1 VNKIGLV
8 IPTVLSRPKLL
19 PLVYESCLGQG
30 DFLEILVGCPEHLIP
45 EVQAA
50 LPAGAKVVAE
60 KEGISLAGK
69 ISELMLS
76 TSEDCKYIGWIGDDD
91 IILPGAMQAC
101 LDVMESEPDVTLAY
115 GACDYI
121 DESGSILFTNKSG
134 QWASALLRFGP
145 QLIPQPGS
153 VMRRTA
159 FQEAG
164 GLDPRFNMAF
174 DFDIFLKLGQLGKL
188 RYVPKTLAQ
197 FRWHPGSLS
206 VRRRGA
212 AVLEASLAR
221 RTNYGFPMSV
231 LWPIWEPFV
240 VFTTWFA
247 GKLLSLRIS
256 QRKK

>member
-8 IPTVLSRPKLL
+8 IPTVLSRPTLL
-19 PLVYESCLGQG
+19 PLVYQSCLDQG
-30 DFLEILVGCPEHLIP
+30 ELLEILVGCPEHLIP

-50 LPAGAKVVAE
+50 LPPGAKVVAE

-69 ISELMLS
+69 ISELMLN
-76 TSEDCKYIGWIGDDD
+76 TSDDCKYIAWIGDDD

-101 LDVMESEPDVTLAY
+101 LQVLESEQDVTLVY

-134 QWASALLRFGP
+134 QWASTLLRFGP

-153 VMRRTA
+153 VMRRAA
-159 FQEAG
+159 FEKAG
-164 GLDPRFNMAF
+164 GLNSRFNMAF
-174 DFDIFLKLGQLGKL
+174 DFDIFLKLEQLGKL

-221 RTNYGFPMSV
+221 RQSYKYPMSL
-231 LWPIWEPFV
+231 LWPAWEPV
-240 VFTTWFA
+240 VILATWLA
-247 GKLLSLRIS
+247 GKFLSFRIGLR
-256 QRKK
+256 KT

>member
-1 VNKIGLV
+1 MNKIGLV

-19 PLVYESCLGQG
+19 PLVYESCLDQG
-30 DFLEILVGCPEHLIP
+30 EFLEILVGCPEHLIP

-50 LPAGAKVVAE
+50 LPPGAKVVAE

-76 TSEDCKYIGWIGDDD
+76 TSDDCKYIGWIGDDD

-101 LDVMESEPDVTLAY
+101 FEVLEAEEDATLVY

-121 DESGSILFTNKSG
+121 DESGSVLFTNRSG
-134 QWASALLRFGP
+134 QWASRLLRFGP

-159 FQEAG
+159 FEKAG
-164 GLDPRFNMAF
+164 GLDPSFNMAF

-197 FRWHPGSLS
+197 FRWHAGSLS
-206 VRRRGA
+206 VRRRGP
-212 AVLEASLAR
+212 AVLEASRAR
-221 RTNYGFPMSV
+221 RENYKFPMSV
-231 LWPIWEPFV
+231 LWPAWEPLVIFA
-240 VFTTWFA
+240 TWLA
-247 GKLLSLRIS
+247 GKFLSFRIGLG
-256 QRKK
+256 RA